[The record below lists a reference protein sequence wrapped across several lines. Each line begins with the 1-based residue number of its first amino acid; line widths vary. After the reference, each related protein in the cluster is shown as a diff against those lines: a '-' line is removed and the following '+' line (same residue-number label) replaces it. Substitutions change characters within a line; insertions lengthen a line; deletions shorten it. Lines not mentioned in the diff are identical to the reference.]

1 VTLLEKDKDLLA
13 SICITSFKRI
23 NELKRCLNSIDSKY
37 PSKLEVI
44 ISEDHS
50 SLRGQIENMVLE
62 YAKSSKYTINFNS
75 NEVNLGYDRNL
86 EKLISLAKGKYV
98 IFMSDDDCFVENSLD
113 KVLEFLGKED
123 EPFVYTPFILSNKLV
138 QRKYN
143 NDIKIKKGSS
153 RIVKYLYD
161 AILFSGLIFKHELVH
176 NISAERFVNLNY
188 FQIYLALYMFYNYGG
203 YYLNVPMVNCIG
215 DGENAYGHTELSQ
228 KNKLLADRS
237 SIYSNLEF
245 HKGLIKVIKIFDAD
259 FQTEI
264 FRGFQKEYSLRI
276 YQGMST
282 ARKTSRNDLS
292 RYWEKLQSLDI
303 KLTPIAIVYFGLL
316 IVFGSTICD
325 TLFFI
330 PKKCLL
336 FLRKRKRG

>member
-1 VTLLEKDKDLLA
+1 MTLLEKDKGFLA
-13 SICITSFKRI
+13 SICITSYKRI
-23 NELKRCLNSIDSKY
+23 DELKRCLDSIDSKY
-37 PSKLEVI
+37 PSKLELI

-62 YAKSSKYTINFNS
+62 YARSSKYTINFSS

-86 EKLISLAKGKYV
+86 EKLISIAKGKYI
-98 IFMSDDDCFVENSLD
+98 IFMSDDDCFIENSLD

-123 EPFVYTPFILSNKLV
+123 VPFAYTPFILPDKLV

-143 NDIKIKKGSS
+143 NDIKIKKRSS
-153 RIVKYLYD
+153 RIGEYLYD
-161 AILFSGLIFKHELVH
+161 AILFSGLIFRHELVC

-203 YYLNVPMVNCIG
+203 YYLNIPMVNCVG

-228 KNKLLADRS
+228 KNKLLADRN

-264 FRGFQKEYSLRI
+264 FGEFQKEYSLRI
-276 YQGMST
+276 YQGMSI

-303 KLTPIAIVYFGLL
+303 KLKPIAIVYYGLL
-316 IVFGSTICD
+316 IVFGSAICD
-325 TLFFI
+325 ILFFI
-330 PKKCLL
+330 PRKCLL
-336 FLRKRKRG
+336 FLRNRRRG